1 MPVFSFASHRNHH
14 IYAFLS
20 VLFVF
25 FLKFPKNAKK
35 QLTGRDINAKMQSK
49 LNRLIE
55 ARYPSVPP
63 AKPVQLR
70 NGKGATAEVPGNAC
84 CPVAGSAEKICR
96 TVTSFFV
103 KRYHWLFGKARWGRF
118 SVYSMNRLAKRFIF
132 FIIPSRRGKR
142 YAGQEGDNHEK
153 KMDERNSGPDHGSD
167 PHRLRRQQQQFFQQ

>member
-1 MPVFSFASHRNHH
+1 MPVFSFASHRSHH

-25 FLKFPKNAKK
+25 LLKFPKNVKK
-35 QLTGRDINAKMQSK
+35 QLTGRNINAKMQSK

-55 ARYPSVPP
+55 ARYPSVPS

-96 TVTSFFV
+96 TVTRVFCEALS
-103 KRYHWLFGKARWGRF
+103 
-118 SVYSMNRLAKRFIF
+118 LAV
-132 FIIPSRRGKR
+132 RRGPLG
-142 YAGQEGDNHEK
+142 AGF
-153 KMDERNSGPDHGSD
+153 PYI
-167 PHRLRRQQQQFFQQ
+167 P

>member
-1 MPVFSFASHRNHH
+1 MPAFSFASHRSHH

-25 FLKFPKNAKK
+25 LLKFPKNAKK
-35 QLTGRDINAKMQSK
+35 QLTGRNINAKMQSK

-55 ARYPSVPP
+55 ARYPSVPSVR
-63 AKPVQLR
+63 PVQLR

-103 KRYHWLFGKARWGRF
+103 KRYHWLFGEARWGRF

-132 FIIPSRRGKR
+132 FIIPRRRGRKTP
-142 YAGQEGDNHEK
+142 DK
-153 KMDERNSGPDHGSD
+153 KETV
-167 PHRLRRQQQQFFQQ
+167 

>member
-1 MPVFSFASHRNHH
+1 MSVFSFSSRGSHH
-14 IYAFLS
+14 ICAVRH

-25 FLKFPKNAKK
+25 LPKFPKNAKK
-35 QLTGRDINAKMQSK
+35 QLTGPKSNAKMQSK

-118 SVYSMNRLAKRFIF
+118 SVYSMDRLTKRFIF
-132 FIIPSRRGKR
+132 LHFPAGGERKRRTR
-142 YAGQEGDNHEK
+142 
-153 KMDERNSGPDHGSD
+153 
-167 PHRLRRQQQQFFQQ
+167 RRQL

>member
-1 MPVFSFASHRNHH
+1 MPVFSFASHRSHH

-25 FLKFPKNAKK
+25 LLKFPKNAKK
-35 QLTGRDINAKMQSK
+35 QLTGRKSNAKMQSK

-103 KRYHWLFGKARWGRF
+103 KRYHWLFGEARLGPVFRIFHEPLGKA
-118 SVYSMNRLAKRFIF
+118 VHF
-132 FIIPSRRGKR
+132 FHHSQPAGKTIRRTR
-142 YAGQEGDNHEK
+142 
-153 KMDERNSGPDHGSD
+153 
-167 PHRLRRQQQQFFQQ
+167 RRQS

>member
-1 MPVFSFASHRNHH
+1 MSAFSFASHRSHH

-25 FLKFPKNAKK
+25 LLKFPKNAKK
-35 QLTGRDINAKMQSK
+35 QLTGPKSNAKMQSK

-55 ARYPSVPP
+55 ARYPSVPS

-96 TVTSFFV
+96 TVTRIFCEALSLAVRRRPIFKGQIF
-103 KRYHWLFGKARWGRF
+103 RIFHEPLGKA
-118 SVYSMNRLAKRFIF
+118 VHF
-132 FIIPSRRGKR
+132 FHHSQPAGKTIRRTR
-142 YAGQEGDNHEK
+142 
-153 KMDERNSGPDHGSD
+153 
-167 PHRLRRQQQQFFQQ
+167 RRQS